1 MASPWL
7 GASEESATRASE
19 FFRVDQRV
27 EQVNGEQNA
36 DREADDGFDHG
47 ANAYSRSQASA

>member
-1 MASPWL
+1 LKQRL
-7 GASEESATRASE
+7 GDGRARSE

-27 EQVNGEQNA
+27 EQIDGEQDA

-47 ANAYSRSQASA
+47 ANSYSRSQATA